1 LFWVEQGV
9 ARKNKA
15 SSTTTTLSF
24 PGNVE
29 KLTEGLRDI
38 VPIETS
44 YTKVNASAHEFQ
56 RAGIRFTHID
66 HDMGGIP
73 TETPFLLPHV
83 TRLDDALRRLFN
95 WYARKE
101 WSATKDDGGFVLNS
115 SQFAR
120 FVRDCGLRD
129 LKDMSSGIVDIVY
142 KIVTSSHDTTYNDT
156 TSITIIIDCMK
167 CLLLPCL
174 LIHMYIYVKHIQ
186 SNVHIKEVIDQCGPS
201 SGFFLVAYCMGGG
214 YTSIR
219 IIINRYR
226 EGERRRENN
235 TATTL
240 SRNFLLYSAKNSC
253 KRRRIIEG
261 EQ

>member
-1 LFWVEQGV
+1 MKYRKAEYKAGHIWHSRHNLFMCVTLKVAYCSGPQWRDVYATPFSRIRLFLFWVEQGV

-142 KIVTSSHDTTYNDT
+142 KIVTSSHDTTYNDK
-156 TSITIIIDCMK
+156 IGRK
-167 CLLLPCL
+167 FFN
-174 LIHMYIYVKHIQ
+174 
-186 SNVHIKEVIDQCGPS
+186 SN
-201 SGFFLVAYCMGGG
+201 
-214 YTSIR
+214 
-219 IIINRYR
+219 
-226 EGERRRENN
+226 
-235 TATTL
+235 
-240 SRNFLLYSAKNSC
+240 
-253 KRRRIIEG
+253 
-261 EQ
+261 